1 MKVGPTMGEKEL
13 AHLCAKG
20 DRSAIRELYGRYAA
34 RLCALC
40 SRYAG
45 GPEEGM
51 DLMHDSL
58 LKALDKMDKYQYSG
72 PGSLYS
78 WLARVAVNESIDHLR
93 KGGRLQMTY
102 KDDPLPERDSLI
114 AEESPAPEESR
125 SIPDA
130 DLQRMISSLPDS
142 KRVVLNLYCVEGFSH
157 KEIGEKLG
165 ISKKTSSSTLA
176 RAKKTLAEKI
186 KEYWK
191 NNG

>member
-1 MKVGPTMGEKEL
+1 
-13 AHLCAKG
+13 
-20 DRSAIRELYGRYAA
+20 
-34 RLCALC
+34 
-40 SRYAG
+40 
-45 GPEEGM
+45 
-51 DLMHDSL
+51 
-58 LKALDKMDKYQYSG
+58 
-72 PGSLYS
+72 
-78 WLARVAVNESIDHLR
+78 
-93 KGGRLQMTY
+93 MTY

>member
-58 LKALDKMDKYQYSG
+58 LKALDKMDKYQYTG

-93 KGGRLQMTY
+93 KEGRLQMTNH
-102 KDDPLPERDSLI
+102 DERFP
-114 AEESPAPEESR
+114 AEEYLVPEESR

-130 DLQRMISSLPDS
+130 ELQKMVSSLPDS

-157 KEIGEKLG
+157 KEIGERLG
-165 ISKKTSSSTLA
+165 ISEKTSSSTLA
-176 RAKKTLAEKI
+176 RAKKTLADMI
-186 KEYWK
+186 KDYWK